1 MDASLY
7 NLISGTDRTGSPE
20 IRDVETVRKV
30 ISYLGTID
38 SHNAI
43 SSLASMKMDVA
54 EGGESSTSVLTR
66 RWNEEIAKALQIDK
80 SPEWENRII
89 EAEDYSFFHGSIR
102 FLFQDEK
109 GKTDWTRFD
118 EKWNAVQRFFARND
132 NQSSVMNEG
141 YHNTELLKILF
152 SRFTTE
158 NFWGNLWGNYR
169 TFNNKAN
176 TWMYYLLSPD
186 LCSPIH
192 YLLLGYP
199 RSTQW
204 QQSYQDD
211 FAKHTLFLLTHT
223 QLLDY
228 VRKK

>member
-1 MDASLY
+1 
-7 NLISGTDRTGSPE
+7 
-20 IRDVETVRKV
+20 
-30 ISYLGTID
+30 
-38 SHNAI
+38 
-43 SSLASMKMDVA
+43 
-54 EGGESSTSVLTR
+54 
-66 RWNEEIAKALQIDK
+66 
-80 SPEWENRII
+80 
-89 EAEDYSFFHGSIR
+89 
-102 FLFQDEK
+102 
-109 GKTDWTRFD
+109 
-118 EKWNAVQRFFARND
+118 
-132 NQSSVMNEG
+132 MNEG